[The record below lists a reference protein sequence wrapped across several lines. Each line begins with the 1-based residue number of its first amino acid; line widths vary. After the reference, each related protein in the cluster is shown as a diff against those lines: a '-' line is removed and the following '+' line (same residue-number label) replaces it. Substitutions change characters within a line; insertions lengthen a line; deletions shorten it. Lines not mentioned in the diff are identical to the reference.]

1 MRQFLMILLIST
13 ALLAETLADPA
24 FMNGSERLLWM
35 LLVCAS
41 IIALLVSSFQIIK
54 LKKEHKELLQKQN
67 AIQSSQD
74 KIISDMSENIYSI
87 VQEAVDNKSL
97 LSQKIEDNPQD
108 KELLEVMNSEKK
120 VLDMTSNLIEFLRIK
135 SKKVEISK
143 ENFKFVNLLNDVSGL
158 LISDFQN
165 SNIEL
170 TFDVDS
176 DIPYIL
182 IGDTLNLT
190 TILKSLLEFC
200 MSKKAR
206 KVTLRISKV
215 KEMSLKTK
223 LHFLISTDVKI
234 PADKSIFE
242 YTYSEHTKKYEGLGL
257 VISRDL
263 SLLMRGEL
271 VARNTSIGNIE
282 LSLTIPF
289 NTSSEKGENKDYRR
303 RLDPRLA
310 KKKILVVD
318 DNNDSATALE
328 KIFLNFKYSVKV
340 EKRDEYLRNLNDF
353 SMYDIVV
360 IDERLFTTK
369 CIDTLKTSSCKIISL
384 GNFLSSSDM
393 DIDELNTYSLKKPFT
408 QERIYNALSAL
419 YIPVVK
425 EAVVIEEVEEES
437 TEKLEVYKSVFP
449 DTAGI
454 SLSSFSKFSGKKIL
468 LVEDNLINQ
477 KVIISILGKSGI
489 DISIANNGQESVDM
503 INFHDEFDL
512 VLMDINMPI
521 MDGYTATK
529 IIRDDL
535 NRKMLPIISLS
546 ALTSVNEVSQMF
558 ASGMNGYIAKP
569 LHKEKLFT
577 AFSMFINTEL
587 NTVEEEV
594 VEEVKELVYEGLD
607 IHKGIE
613 QADGNSMLYKELLGE
628 FRDAYGQSHQVFK
641 DLVEDH
647 RYEQAKMLCL
657 DLQGLAGSICA
668 DDMHKLATEMHKQL
682 IYKKYDL
689 LPKYIK
695 AYTIELKILNN
706 SITEYVT

>member
-1 MRQFLMILLIST
+1 MRQFLMILLMST
-13 ALLAETLADPA
+13 ALLAGTLLDTT
-24 FMNGSERLLWM
+24 FMNDSERLLWI

-41 IIALLVSSFQIIK
+41 IIALLASSFQMIK
-54 LKKEHKELLQKQN
+54 LKKEHEELLQKQN
-67 AIQSSQD
+67 AIQRSQD
-74 KIISDMSENIYSI
+74 KIVSDMSENIYSI
-87 VQEAVDNKSL
+87 VQEAVDNKGP

-135 SKKVEISK
+135 SKKVEISNEK
-143 ENFKFVNLLNDVSGL
+143 FKFVNLLNDVSGL

-170 TFDVDS
+170 TFDVDN
-176 DIPYIL
+176 DIPYIIL
-182 IGDTLNLT
+182 GDTLNLT
-190 TILKSLLEFC
+190 TILKSLLEYC
-200 MSKKAR
+200 LSNKAR
-206 KVTLRISKV
+206 KVTLRVSKV
-215 KEMSLKTK
+215 NEMLLKRK

-234 PADKSIFE
+234 PVDKGIFE

-257 VISRDL
+257 FIARDL

-271 VARNTSIGNIE
+271 VARNTNTGNME

-289 NTSSEKGENKDYRR
+289 NNSKDKNEDYRR

-310 KKKILVVD
+310 KKKVLIVD
-318 DNNDSATALE
+318 DNDDSAAALE
-328 KIFLNFKYSVKV
+328 KIFLNFKHSVKV
-340 EKRDEYLRNLNDF
+340 EKRDEYLGNLNDF
-353 SMYDIVV
+353 SMYDIVA
-360 IDERLFTTK
+360 IDERLFTSK
-369 CIDTLKTSSCKIISL
+369 AIDTLKKSSCKIISL
-384 GNFLSSSDM
+384 GNFLSSSDI
-393 DIDELNTYSLKKPFT
+393 DIEELDAHSLKKPFT
-408 QERIYNALSAL
+408 QERIYNALCTL

-425 EAVVIEEVEEES
+425 DEVVIEEAEEES
-437 TEKLEVYKSVFP
+437 AKKLEVYKSIFP
-449 DTAGI
+449 DTAGV

-477 KVIISILGKSGI
+477 KVITSILGKSGI
-489 DISIANNGQESVDM
+489 EISIANNGQESVDM
-503 INFHDEFDL
+503 INSHNEFDL

-558 ASGMNGYIAKP
+558 TSGMNGYIAKP
-569 LHKEKLFT
+569 LRKEKLFT

-587 NTVEEEV
+587 NTGIEEV
-594 VEEVKELVYEGLD
+594 DEEAKELVYEGLD
-607 IHKGIE
+607 IQRGIE
-613 QADGNSMLYKELLGE
+613 QTDGNSLLYKELLGE
-628 FRDAYGQSHQVFK
+628 FRDAYGQSHKVLK
-641 DLVEDH
+641 GLVEDH

-657 DLQGLAGSICA
+657 DLKGLSGSICA
-668 DDMHKLATEMHKQL
+668 DDMYELATEMHKQL
-682 IYKKYDL
+682 IYKKYEL

-695 AYTIELKILNN
+695 TYTIKLKILND
-706 SITEYVT
+706 SIKQYIA

>member
-1 MRQFLMILLIST
+1 MILFMST
-13 ALLAETLADPA
+13 ALLAGTLLDTT
-24 FMNGSERLLWM
+24 FVNDSERLLWI

-41 IIALLVSSFQIIK
+41 IAALLASSFQMIK
-54 LKKEHKELLQKQN
+54 LKKEHEELLQKQN
-67 AIQSSQD
+67 AIQRSQD
-74 KIISDMSENIYSI
+74 KIVSDMSENIYSI

-97 LSQKIEDNPQD
+97 LSQKIEENPQD

-143 ENFKFVNLLNDVSGL
+143 EKFKFVNLLNDVSGL
-158 LISDFQN
+158 LISDFKN

-170 TFDVDS
+170 TFDVDN

-182 IGDTLNLT
+182 LGDTLNLT
-190 TILKSLLEFC
+190 TILKSLLEYC
-200 MSKKAR
+200 LSNKAR
-206 KVTLRISKV
+206 KVTLRVSKV

-223 LHFLISTDVKI
+223 LHFLISTDLKN
-234 PADKSIFE
+234 PADKGIFE

-257 VISRDL
+257 FIARDL

-271 VARNTSIGNIE
+271 VARNTKTGNME

-289 NTSSEKGENKDYRR
+289 NTAKDKNEDYRR

-310 KKKILVVD
+310 KKKVLIVD
-318 DNNDSATALE
+318 DNDDSAAALE
-328 KIFLNFKYSVKV
+328 KIFLNFRHSVKV
-340 EKRDEYLRNLNDF
+340 EKRDEYLGNLNNF

-360 IDERLFTTK
+360 IDERLFTSNS
-369 CIDTLKTSSCKIISL
+369 IDTLKKSSCKIISL
-384 GNFLSSSDM
+384 GNFLSSSDV
-393 DIDELNTYSLKKPFT
+393 DIDELDTHSLKKPFT
-408 QERIYNALSAL
+408 QERIYNALSTL

-425 EAVVIEEVEEES
+425 EEILIEEVEEDN
-437 TEKLEVYKSVFP
+437 TEKLEVYKSIFP

-468 LVEDNLINQ
+468 VVEDNLINQ
-477 KVIISILGKSGI
+477 KVITSILGKSGI
-489 DISIANNGQESVDM
+489 EISIANNGQESVDM
-503 INFHDEFDL
+503 INSHDEFDL

-558 ASGMNGYIAKP
+558 TSGMNGYIAKP
-569 LHKEKLFT
+569 LRKEKLFT
-577 AFSMFINTEL
+577 AFSMFIDTEL
-587 NTVEEEV
+587 NSEREEV
-594 VEEVKELVYEGLD
+594 IEEAKEVVYEGLD
-607 IHKGIE
+607 TRKGIE

-628 FRDAYGQSHQVFK
+628 FKDAYGQSQKVLK

-657 DLQGLAGSICA
+657 DLKGLSGSICA
-668 DDMHKLATEMHKQL
+668 DEMYELATEMHKQL
-682 IYKKYDL
+682 IYKKYEL

-695 AYTIELKILNN
+695 TYAIELKILND
-706 SITEYVT
+706 SITQYIA